1 MSQTYILVLQVM
13 EKTLY
18 ISWHLADPGILI
30 NWIQFAAAKG
40 KTDYVGL
47 LLDHGYNNW
56 QFGTEPKNVPVFD
69 IYQLVHRELP
79 FIFKTYWPAGGGR
92 GQNPENTAQ
101 GHSGRCA
108 PLVRPPGQPP

>member
-13 EKTLY
+13 EKTVS
-18 ISWHLADPGILI
+18 ISWHLADPGILL

-92 GQNPENTAQ
+92 
-101 GHSGRCA
+101 
-108 PLVRPPGQPP
+108 